1 MRWLVLLTVSS
12 LALAACGG
20 SEFTSSGAEG
30 GTSGVGASGGRA
42 GTGGSGVGGNLDGG
56 SSGFGGSE
64 VGGGGSG
71 GNTTGGS
78 GGMTV
83 TDCPFPA
90 GLRVPSEPTYHSTLD
105 TLQDVL
111 SPAIGVGKSSNVSTD
126 PSNDFFQSECDFGIQ
141 INGKNEFFTI
151 PEAGDGAV
159 NIDYRQ
165 GTLMFYFT
173 PYFDSS
179 DNSTHMLFETDNQEG
194 GGFVL
199 EKAATNELR
208 FIAKA
213 SGGAGLTFQQQVRP
227 QDYSFVHN
235 QRVHIALSW
244 NLVVTAGGLTS
255 VKIFLN
261 GNALPLQGAL
271 NGLNMRDGNEE
282 RSLRFGN
289 TTDGANFAD
298 GLFDDIW
305 IFKQMVPDP

>member
-12 LALAACGG
+12 LALVACGG

-42 GTGGSGVGGNLDGG
+42 GSGGSGGNVDGG
-56 SSGFGGSE
+56 TGGVAGSE

-71 GNTTGGS
+71 GTSTAGS

-83 TDCPFPA
+83 VDCPFPA
-90 GLRVPSEPTYHSTLD
+90 GLRIPDEPRYHSTLD
-105 TLQDVL
+105 TLDDVL
-111 SPAIGVGKSSNVSTD
+111 NPAIGVGKSSNVSTD
-126 PSNDFFQSECDFGIQ
+126 PTNDFYQSECDFGIRV
-141 INGKNEFFTI
+141 NGTGEYFTV
-151 PEAGDGAV
+151 PEGGDGMI

-179 DNSTHMLFETDNQEG
+179 DNTAHMLFETDNQES
-194 GGFVL
+194 GGFTL
-199 EKAATNELR
+199 EKTSSNALR

-213 SGGAGLTFQQQVRP
+213 SGAAGVPFQGIVQP
-227 QDYSFVHN
+227 QDYSLVHN

-244 NLVVTAGGLTS
+244 SLMVNAGSLSS
-255 VKIFLN
+255 VQLFLN
-261 GNALPLQGAL
+261 GNALKLQGAL
-271 NGLNMRDGNEE
+271 SGLNMRDGNED

-289 TTDGANFAD
+289 IAD
-298 GLFDDIW
+298 GSAFANGVYDDLW
-305 IFKQMVPDP
+305 IFTKPMPDP